1 MLSLISVIT
10 EIAENTKMKD
20 LEPSLQAFIL
30 HFGEM
35 GSRWGI
41 NRTVGQIYALLYVS
55 DTPLN
60 AEQITG
66 QLGLSRS
73 NVSMGLKELQS
84 WRLVQS
90 QHLPGDRRD
99 YFSTPDDVIEIALTL
114 LEERRKRELDPTL
127 TLLRQ
132 TLMEE
137 PNTAKEQHAHAR
149 MQEMCDLMEQVSDW
163 ADDLQRISRSD
174 LELLLKFGNKVPR
187 LLEMK
192 DKLTVLTKKKR

>member
-1 MLSLISVIT
+1 M
-10 EIAENTKMKD
+10 NT

-41 NRTVGQIYALLYVS
+41 NRTVGQIYALLYLS
-55 DTPLN
+55 DEPLN
-60 AEQITG
+60 AEQISDT
-66 QLGLSRS
+66 LGFSRS
-73 NVSMGLKELQS
+73 NVSMGLKELQA

-90 QHLPGDRRD
+90 QHLVGDRKD
-99 YFSTPDDVIEIALTL
+99 YFSTPADILDIALTL

-132 TLMEE
+132 TLMEKPKTE
-137 PNTAKEQHAHAR
+137 KEQHAHQR
-149 MQEMCDLMEQVSDW
+149 MSDMCGLMEQVSSW
-163 ADDLQRISRSD
+163 SDDLQNLSRSD
-174 LELLLKFGNKVPR
+174 LELLLKFGNKIPR

-192 DKLTVLTKKKR
+192 DKLSLLGKKKG

>member
-1 MLSLISVIT
+1 
-10 EIAENTKMKD
+10 MKN
-20 LEPSLQAFIL
+20 LEPSIQAFIL

-35 GSRWGI
+35 GSHWGI

-55 DTPLN
+55 DAPLN
-60 AEQITG
+60 AEQITDA
-66 QLGLSRS
+66 LGLSRS

-90 QHLPGDRRD
+90 QHLPGDRKD
-99 YFSTPDDVIEIALTL
+99 YFSTPENVLDIALTL

-132 TLMEE
+132 TLMEKPGSE
-137 PNTAKEQHAHAR
+137 KEKHAHER
-149 MQEMCDLMEQVSDW
+149 MQQMCDLMEQVSDW
-163 ADDLQRISRSD
+163 AEDLQRLSRTD
-174 LELLLKFGNKVPR
+174 LELLLKFGNKIPR

-192 DKLTVLTKKKR
+192 GKLSIMGKKKR